1 VRILT
6 SAILVA
12 ALAWAPAAAAIPP
25 PVRAGAPVSAHAMVH
40 TCCTPAAMKE
50 RIFAEAGA
58 LGARFVRVDVEL
70 AGIFAAGEKDKP
82 DWTKLDAVMELSRR
96 HQLPVLGIVLTP
108 PSWMPLADA
117 ETFGRLA
124 GEVAAHARDTIT
136 HWEILNEPDGAWA
149 FGGTPEQY
157 AHMLRAGY
165 DAIAAR
171 VPEAVVAM
179 GGVMTPEDPAWIE
192 RVLATPGADAAHAFD
207 IANLHLRGRE
217 RALPELLG
225 AWRDRL
231 ARDGFAGPVWVTEH
245 GYPADPAYQV
255 DPAFH
260 GGEAAQAAYLTESV
274 LSLAEA
280 GANEIFVTLRD
291 NLDGG
296 FASEGVV
303 AIDDRAPFA
312 VRRKPA
318 FAAVRRLVDLWD
330 QLMPAR
336 ADQRRAEEAAK
347 FELSRAGPWR
357 VQAAWYRGVART
369 VSAKLARLR
378 ARFRLARREYVR
390 KRLAGE
396 IDRTALRLRR
406 ERSAIGWSR
415 AIADDYALRAGLHEL
430 YAAERAA
437 FVAGG

>member
-1 VRILT
+1 
-6 SAILVA
+6 
-12 ALAWAPAAAAIPP
+12 
-25 PVRAGAPVSAHAMVH
+25 
-40 TCCTPAAMKE
+40 
-50 RIFAEAGA
+50 
-58 LGARFVRVDVEL
+58 
-70 AGIFAAGEKDKP
+70 
-82 DWTKLDAVMELSRR
+82 
-96 HQLPVLGIVLTP
+96 
-108 PSWMPLADA
+108 
-117 ETFGRLA
+117 
-124 GEVAAHARDTIT
+124 VAAHARDTIT

-157 AHMLRAGY
+157 AHMLRAAY
-165 DAIAAR
+165 DAVGTR

-179 GGVMTPEDPAWIE
+179 GGVMTPEDPAWLE

-217 RALPELLG
+217 RALPGLLG

-231 ARDGFAGPVWVTEH
+231 ARDRFAGPVWVTEH

-260 GGEAAQAAYLTESV
+260 GGEGAQAAYLTESV

-303 AIDDRAPFA
+303 AIDNRAPFA

-330 QLMPAR
+330 ELMAAR
-336 ADQRRAEEAAK
+336 ADQRRAEEAAR
-347 FELSRAGPWR
+347 FELARAAPWR
-357 VQAAWYRGVART
+357 LQAAWYRGVARA

-378 ARFRLARREYVR
+378 ERLRLARREGVR
-390 KRLAGE
+390 GRLARE
-396 IDRTALRLRR
+396 VERTALRLRR

-415 AIADDYALRAGLHEL
+415 AVADDYTQRARLHEL